1 MWIVS
6 GFGRCK
12 HVLIYGPPGA
22 GKLTVAR
29 SLADRYGVRVL
40 DNHLTVDA
48 ALRLFS
54 FGTPEFARLVERL
67 RVALIEAAAE
77 EGLDVVSTFV
87 YAHGV
92 DDDHVARL
100 ISAAE
105 GAGAEVVLVQLLP
118 ATDELERRL
127 TSASRA
133 GTTKITDLA
142 VLRRIMD
149 ERDLSTP
156 FHTDDLTFDNTALA
170 PDDVA
175 DEIASRVGLPRR
187 DRRNHPGDDEQRAPA
202 SSPDIR

>member
-29 SLADRYGVRVL
+29 SLANGYGLRVL

-87 YAHGV
+87 YAHGI

-105 GAGAEVVLVQLLP
+105 GAGADVVLVQLLP

-142 VLRRIMD
+142 VLRQIMN
-149 ERDLSTP
+149 EHDLRTRFLP
-156 FHTDDLTFDNTALA
+156 DDLTFD
-170 PDDVA
+170 
-175 DEIASRVGLPRR
+175 SR
-187 DRRNHPGDDEQRAPA
+187 
-202 SSPDIR
+202 